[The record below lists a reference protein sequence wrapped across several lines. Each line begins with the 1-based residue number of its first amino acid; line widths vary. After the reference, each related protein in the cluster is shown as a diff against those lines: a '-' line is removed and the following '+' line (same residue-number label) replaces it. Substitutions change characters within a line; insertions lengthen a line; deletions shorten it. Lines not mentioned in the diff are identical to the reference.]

1 MDIATKICR
10 AGREDESVSASHR
23 ILAAGETEQPFEAA
37 VDDRNLPEWVQAL
50 LCSGEWE

>member
-10 AGREDESVSASHR
+10 VDREDEPASASHR
-23 ILAAGETEQPFEAA
+23 IRADGESEQPCEAA